1 MKIFLAKVF
10 GTSFGT
16 GYIPFASGSFGS
28 LLAILIYW
36 YVPHFSDPLIL
47 ASMIVLFLILGI
59 WASTTLE
66 EFYGHDP
73 SEVTIDEVVGQ
84 WIALFMLPKTLA
96 AISIAFI
103 SFRVF
108 DILKIEPINKLQ
120 KLPKGFGVM
129 MDDVMAGIYAN
140 LCCHLIFWVTSNYS
154 QFGFK
159 LI

>member
-1 MKIFLAKVF
+1 M
-10 GTSFGT
+10 
-16 GYIPFASGSFGS
+16 
-28 LLAILIYW
+28 LAILIYW

-47 ASMIVLFLILGI
+47 ALMIVFFLMLGI
-59 WASTTLE
+59 WASTLLE

-140 LCCHLIFWVTSNYS
+140 LCCHLIFWVTSNYT
-154 QFGFK
+154 QLGFK

>member
-1 MKIFLAKVF
+1 M
-10 GTSFGT
+10 
-16 GYIPFASGSFGS
+16 
-28 LLAILIYW
+28 
-36 YVPHFSDPLIL
+36 
-47 ASMIVLFLILGI
+47 LGI
-59 WASTTLE
+59 WASTLLE

-73 SEVTIDEVVGQ
+73 SEVTIDEMVGQ

-140 LCCHLIFWVTSNYS
+140 LCCHLIFWVTSNYT
-154 QFGFK
+154 QLGFK